1 MKRRDGFTLI
11 ELLITITI
19 MVILLTLTVVALRSS
34 MANSRDEK
42 RKSDV
47 QVIARGL
54 ERRYYDG
61 NPRATATEI
70 EKGSYPGTNEMLH
83 ASGISIADFNPTQIV
98 GGYLPDLLPGTTKD
112 VFTTPT
118 GGTFNLTCTSSCGA
132 AGTMSVVS
140 SAVGTD
146 NYSYEP
152 VDRYGNVCANNGC
165 VRFTIYYKTEV
176 DSTIHSVSSKHQ

>member
-11 ELLITITI
+11 ELLMTITI
-19 MVILLTLTVVALRSS
+19 MVILLGLSVVALRSS
-34 MANSRDEK
+34 TANARDDK
-42 RKSDV
+42 RRSDV

-83 ASGISIADFNPTQIV
+83 ASGSTIADFTPTQVV

-112 VFTTPT
+112 VFVSPT
-118 GGTFNLTCTSSCGA
+118 GGSFNLTCTSSCSP
-132 AGTMSVVS
+132 AGTMAAITT
-140 SAVGTD
+140 AVGSD

-152 VDRYGNVCANNGC
+152 IDRNGNVCANNSC
-165 VRFTIYYKTEV
+165 VRFSIYYKTEV
-176 DSTIHSVSSKHQ
+176 DNTIHSLSSKHQ